1 VSKLTVI
8 AAAIVVSLVAAASA
22 KAQVHLS
29 VNVGTPP
36 VFVAAPQLVVV
47 PGSSVYYAPG
57 YDSNL
62 FFYSGRYYT
71 QFNGAWF
78 YAPRPGAAWVGVSVV
93 PQPLLAVPVQYYR
106 VPPGHAKGYHCPPG
120 QAKKGRC

>member
-1 VSKLTVI
+1 VVSKLATI
-8 AAAIVVSLVAAASA
+8 ATAIVVSLAAAAPA

-29 VNVGTPP
+29 VNVDTPP
-36 VFVAAPQLVVV
+36 VFVAAPSLVVV
-47 PGSSVYYAPG
+47 PGSSVYYAPSSD
-57 YDSNL
+57 YNL

-78 YAPRPGAAWVGVSVV
+78 YAPRPGAAWVAVSVV
-93 PQPLLAVPVQYYR
+93 PPPLLAVPVEYYR
-106 VPPGHAKGYHCPPG
+106 VHPGKGYHCPPG